1 MAQINA
7 GRVIAGGLLAG
18 LIIDLFEW
26 LSQWI
31 FRSTYEEMFSALKLP
46 EPGAAA
52 LGSLTLGGFAI
63 GILMVWIYAGFRPRW
78 GPGPKTA
85 IMAGLAVWLL
95 GWVWQMVV
103 DVATG
108 FYAIP
113 ASMWVIALVWTF
125 VEVQV
130 AAFAGGWLYREGEA
144 GAGV

>member
-18 LIIDLFEW
+18 VIIDAFEW
-26 LSQWI
+26 ASSVV
-31 FRSTYEEMFSALKLP
+31 FRSTYEQMFAALNLP
-46 EPGAAA
+46 EPGAGAMA
-52 LGSLTLGGFAI
+52 SLTLGGFVI
-63 GILMVWIYAGFRPRW
+63 GILLVWMYAGFRPRW

-85 IMAGLAVWLL
+85 LLAGLAVWLL
-95 GWVWQMVV
+95 GWVWQIVV

-113 ASMWVIALVWTF
+113 LSMWLIALVWTF

-130 AAFAGGWLYREGEA
+130 AAMAGGWLYREGEA
-144 GAGV
+144 AQGI